1 MKAALAALLLLGAC
15 SNHDSRAIGGKEAA
29 RLLTDRNWVDTWPRD
44 KDDRLHVFRF
54 TPGMGGGVYQDRT
67 VFHGEFELFKYSV
80 REDDLEFDLPHTG
93 EHVHTRF
100 RIERVDGPEP
110 FDLRLTLDRSPRG
123 PRVYYGRSVEGGR
136 ITPDWLDAELAQA
149 VE

>member
-1 MKAALAALLLLGAC
+1 MRAVLVALLLVTAC
-15 SNHDSRAIGGKEAA
+15 SQTETKAVSGKEAA

-67 VFHGEFELFKYSV
+67 VFHGEFELFRFSV
-80 REDDLEFDLPHTG
+80 REDELEFDLPHTG
-93 EHVHTRF
+93 ERVQTRF

-110 FDLRLTLDRSPRG
+110 FDLKLTLDRSPRG
-123 PRVYYGRSVEGGR
+123 PRVYYGRTAEGAS
-136 ITPDWLDAELAQA
+136 LEAELAQA